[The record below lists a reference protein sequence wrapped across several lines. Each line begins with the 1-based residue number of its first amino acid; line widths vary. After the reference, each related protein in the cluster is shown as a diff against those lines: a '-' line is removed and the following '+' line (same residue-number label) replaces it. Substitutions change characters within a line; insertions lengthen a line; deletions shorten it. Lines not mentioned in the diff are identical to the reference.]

1 MGKEKA
7 SPREESER
15 EEGGEFLIACS
26 MQKLSQQAIKNRSQ
40 GRPGNEARDL

>member
-26 MQKLSQQAIKNRSQ
+26 MQKLSQQASDQKPK
-40 GRPGNEARDL
+40 PGKAWERG